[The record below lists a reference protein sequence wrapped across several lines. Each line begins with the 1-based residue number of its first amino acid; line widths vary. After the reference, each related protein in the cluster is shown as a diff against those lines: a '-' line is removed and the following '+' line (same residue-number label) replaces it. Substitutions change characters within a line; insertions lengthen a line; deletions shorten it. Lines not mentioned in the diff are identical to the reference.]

1 MELPWLK
8 ITGRRCNSSGIE
20 NSVENNFG
28 NSSVPIKTA
37 DTATLDDKVIKV
49 HSPPFSYIL

>member
-1 MELPWLK
+1 MEVPRLK

-20 NSVENNFG
+20 NSVENRFG

-37 DTATLDDKVIKV
+37 DTAPLDDKVIKV
-49 HSPPFSYIL
+49 HSPPFPYTL